1 MTTLIRLE
9 SIRRPDMRIDERKK
23 RYIKKIYEEMRK
35 RGFTSEEIP
44 KIISRTGFMDAL
56 NYCPEEQML
65 IAVEDA
71 VDEIIVTAARF

>member
-1 MTTLIRLE
+1 MIGKVK
-9 SIRRPDMRIDERKK
+9 IFINIDESKK

-56 NYCPEEQML
+56 NYCTEEQML

-71 VDEIIVTAARF
+71 VDEILLTAAGV

>member
-1 MTTLIRLE
+1 MIN
-9 SIRRPDMRIDERKK
+9 IDERKK

-71 VDEIIVTAARF
+71 VDEILLTAAGV